1 MKGVFL
7 YDYDVNT
14 EEINYEIFLG
24 YIYYHKRMPTN
35 KTGELFANLVSNLLK
50 TKINNNKALS
60 YSLLIA
66 LEYIKLKEIMFQHN
80 NFNYMVNLIF
90 LSQKNSN
97 MKTIG

>member
-24 YIYYHKRMPTN
+24 YIYYHKRMPN

>member
-24 YIYYHKRMPTN
+24 YIYYHKGMPN
-35 KTGELFANLVSNLLK
+35 KTEELFANLVSNLLK
-50 TKINNNKALS
+50 TKINDNKALS

-66 LEYIKLKEIMFQHN
+66 LEYIKPKEIMFQHN

>member
-24 YIYYHKRMPTN
+24 YIYYHKRMPN

-50 TKINNNKALS
+50 TKINSLS
-60 YSLLIA
+60 NR
-66 LEYIKLKEIMFQHN
+66 KLTN
-80 NFNYMVNLIF
+80 WLWNF
-90 LSQKNSN
+90 SQKKSSEPLPAEV
-97 MKTIG
+97 IH

>member
-1 MKGVFL
+1 
-7 YDYDVNT
+7 
-14 EEINYEIFLG
+14 
-24 YIYYHKRMPTN
+24 MPN